1 MKLWKGRFT
10 KEENSLAN
18 EFNAS
23 IGFDQ
28 RMWKQDITGS
38 MAHAKMLGKQ
48 GIIPAEDSEKIIAAL
63 AEIMADIEAGKIE
76 FSVEDEDIHMGIEK
90 ILTARIGDAGKRLH
104 TARSRNDQVAVD
116 FRLYQ
121 KDAITDIGECLD
133 NLLTTIYKIAEEN
146 QDTVM
151 PGFTHLQKAQP
162 VLLAQHLLA
171 YYNMFSR
178 DLSRFGDCLV
188 RTDWMP
194 LGCGAL
200 AGTTYNTDRQF
211 LKDELGFA
219 QVCPNSMDA
228 VSDRDF
234 AIEFLSCCSICAMHL
249 SRFCEELII
258 WNSPDFGWVEMDDAF
273 ATGSSI
279 MPQKKNPDM
288 AELVR
293 GKTGRVYGDLMAMLT
308 VMKGLPLAYNK
319 DMQED
324 KEPVFDAY
332 DTLKASLTIFTEM
345 LATTTFNKEKMALS
359 TKNGFMNATDAA
371 DYLVSKGL
379 PFRECHEII
388 GKMVL
393 YCIQN
398 QTAIEDLSLEE
409 LKQFSEIFEAD
420 VYEKVSVKACIEGK
434 KSEGSTSWESVKK
447 QLEDIK
453 KVKNY

>member
-10 KEENSLAN
+10 KEENSFAN

-38 MAHAKMLGKQ
+38 MAHAAMLGKQ

-63 AEIMADIEAGKIE
+63 AEIMADIQAGKIE
-76 FSVEDEDIHMGIEK
+76 FSVEDEDIHMGVEK

-121 KDAITDIGECLD
+121 KEAIADIKECLEA
-133 NLLTTIYKIAEEN
+133 LMAVIYKIAEEH

-162 VLLAQHLLA
+162 VLLAQHMLA

-178 DLSRFGDCLV
+178 DLSRFDDCLA

-211 LKDELGFA
+211 LAEKLGFA
-219 QVCPNSMDA
+219 NICPNSMDA

-234 AIEFLSCCSICAMHL
+234 AVEFLSCCSIAAMHL

-293 GKTGRVYGDLMAMLT
+293 GKTGRVYGDLVALLT

-332 DTLKASLTIFTEM
+332 DTLKASLVIFTEM

-371 DYLVSKGL
+371 DYLVAKGL

-409 LKQFSEIFEAD
+409 LKQFSEIFDAD

-447 QLEDIK
+447 QLADIK
-453 KVKNY
+453 AAKNY

>member
-48 GIIPAEDSEKIIAAL
+48 GIIPADDSEKIIASL
-63 AEIMADIEAGKIE
+63 AEIMADIEAGKVE
-76 FSVEDEDIHMGIEK
+76 FTVEDEDIHMGVEK

-121 KDAITDIGECLD
+121 KDAIADIKECLEA
-133 NLLTTIYKIAEEN
+133 LLKTIYTIAESH

-162 VLLAQHLLA
+162 VLLAQHMLA

-178 DLSRFGDCLV
+178 DLSRFDDCLA

-211 LKDELGFA
+211 LKEELNFA
-219 QVCPNSMDA
+219 NICPNSMDA

-234 AIEFLSCCSICAMHL
+234 AIEFLSCCSICACTSHASAKNSSSGTHL
-249 SRFCEELII
+249 TSAGLK
-258 WNSPDFGWVEMDDAF
+258 W
-273 ATGSSI
+273 T
-279 MPQKKNPDM
+279 
-288 AELVR
+288 
-293 GKTGRVYGDLMAMLT
+293 MLFQ
-308 VMKGLPLAYNK
+308 P
-319 DMQED
+319 E
-324 KEPVFDAY
+324 
-332 DTLKASLTIFTEM
+332 
-345 LATTTFNKEKMALS
+345 
-359 TKNGFMNATDAA
+359 AA
-371 DYLVSKGL
+371 
-379 PFRECHEII
+379 
-388 GKMVL
+388 
-393 YCIQN
+393 
-398 QTAIEDLSLEE
+398 
-409 LKQFSEIFEAD
+409 
-420 VYEKVSVKACIEGK
+420 
-434 KSEGSTSWESVKK
+434 
-447 QLEDIK
+447 
-453 KVKNY
+453 

>member
-10 KEENSLAN
+10 KEENSFAN

-38 MAHAKMLGKQ
+38 IAHAKMLGKQ
-48 GIIPAEDSEKIIAAL
+48 GIIPAEDSENIIACL
-63 AEIMADIEAGKIE
+63 SEIMEDLEAGKIE
-76 FSVEDEDIHMGIEK
+76 FSIEDEDIHMGIEK
-90 ILTARIGDAGKRLH
+90 ILTSRIGDAGKRLH

-116 FRLYQ
+116 LRLYQ
-121 KDAITDIGECLD
+121 KDAITDIIQRID
-133 NLLTTIYKIAEEN
+133 NLLSIIYTIAESHQN
-146 QDTVM
+146 TVL

-162 VLLAQHLLA
+162 VLLAQYLLA

-178 DLSRFGDCLV
+178 DKARFADCYE

-211 LKDELGFA
+211 LAAELGFKNI
-219 QVCPNSMDA
+219 CPNSMDA

-234 AIEFLSCCSICAMHL
+234 AIEFLSCCSITAMHL

-258 WNSPDFGWVEMDDAF
+258 WNSPDFGWVEIDDAF

-293 GKTGRVYGDLMAMLT
+293 SKTGRVYGDLMAMLT

-332 DTLKASLTIFTEM
+332 DTLKASLTIFADM
-345 LATTTFNKEKMALS
+345 LATTTFNVEKMAQS

-371 DYLVSKGL
+371 DYLVAKGL

-393 YCIQN
+393 YCIPN
-398 QTAIEDLSLEE
+398 HTAIEELSLDQ
-409 LKQFSEIFEAD
+409 LKEFSEIFEAD
-420 VYEKVSVKACIEGK
+420 VYDKISVQACIAGK
-434 KSEGSTSWESVKK
+434 QSQGSTSPDSVKK
-447 QLEDIK
+447 QLEDIRIISTL
-453 KVKNY
+453 

>member
-48 GIIPAEDSEKIIAAL
+48 GIIPVDDSAKIIASL
-63 AEIMADIEAGKIE
+63 VEIMADIEAGKVE
-76 FSVEDEDIHMGIEK
+76 FTVEDEDIHMGVEK

-121 KDAITDIGECLD
+121 KDAIADIKECLEA
-133 NLLTTIYKIAEEN
+133 LLKTIYTIAESH

-162 VLLAQHLLA
+162 VLLAQHMLA

-178 DLSRFGDCLV
+178 DLSRFDDCLA

-211 LKDELGFA
+211 LKEELGFA
-219 QVCPNSMDA
+219 NICPNSMDA

-234 AIEFLSCCSICAMHL
+234 AIEFLSCCSICSMHL

-273 ATGSSI
+273 STGSSI

-293 GKTGRVYGDLMAMLT
+293 GKTGRVYGDLVALLT

-332 DTLKASLTIFTEM
+332 DTLKASLVIFTEM

-393 YCIQN
+393 YCIN
-398 QTAIEDLSLEE
+398 NKTAIEDLSLDE

-434 KSEGSTSWESVKK
+434 LSEGSTSWASVKK
-447 QLEDIK
+447 QLDDIK
-453 KVKNY
+453 SVKHY